1 MEFVFHSYY
10 HLLPELSLFQQTL
23 TGCPISQPP
32 PFLKLAGGRANVS
45 FICLKLRDSLAINF
59 TCRKRNPA
67 QLEQEFAVM
76 NPKLAQF
83 S

>member
-1 MEFVFHSYY
+1 M
-10 HLLPELSLFQQTL
+10 
-23 TGCPISQPP
+23 
-32 PFLKLAGGRANVS
+32 S